1 MEKKI
6 YIVLWNIWHPEYF
19 MSYAKRKHLAQG
31 FNYFVGDHYR
41 IRLFTYICAAKLCQ
55 TKQRHC
61 YDKSINV
68 SLHCFACLLALF
80 TLARIAC
87 LLRFWVNK
95 PFLLFYLRHAQIKSK
110 ALRGILAIPDS
121 TKLLLYI
128 FIINTSPSK

>member
-1 MEKKI
+1 
-6 YIVLWNIWHPEYF
+6 

-68 SLHCFACLLALF
+68 SLYIQRNHFVK
-80 TLARIAC
+80 
-87 LLRFWVNK
+87 RFHNFEDISAV
-95 PFLLFYLRHAQIKSK
+95 
-110 ALRGILAIPDS
+110 
-121 TKLLLYI
+121 LYTHVI
-128 FIINTSPSK
+128 